1 MRRIDRRQFLR
12 VAACGLAGP
21 WQSLADWSAR
31 ADATETAE
39 PNAYFGADLLQ
50 LWYDAPANR
59 WTEALPVGNGRLGA
73 MIFGGAAAERL
84 QLNEDTLWTGGP
96 RSYDHPGAA
105 EVLPLLRELLF
116 AGKQKEAE
124 ALAADRFMSIP
135 IRQRAYQP
143 LGDLHL
149 EFPGHDDAQDYRRL
163 LDLNAAVAAVSY
175 TANGVRFA
183 REAFASHP
191 DRAIVVRLSCD
202 RAGKLEFAASLS
214 SPQSEVQVSA
224 RDRCENGV
232 VQARYGLQLT
242 GRVSD
247 RVDQTGF
254 PVPGEMRFAANL
266 TLLETD
272 GSANVKD
279 STLRVHGASHAT
291 LLVTAAT
298 NFVNLRDLS
307 GDPAARSDRDATAG
321 ATKTFGQLRA
331 DHLADYHALFRRVSL
346 RLGPPLGDAALPTDQ
361 RILHYAKNRDP
372 RLAALFF
379 QYGRYL
385 MISSSRPGDQPANL
399 QGLWN
404 DQLKPSWDSK
414 HTTNIN
420 FEMNYWL
427 AEPANL
433 AECSEPLFDAIDE
446 LAVSGAETARV
457 HYDAPGWVL
466 HHNFDLW
473 RGTAPINAA
482 NHGIWPTGAAW
493 LCHHLW
499 QRYLYGG
506 DVEFLRTRAYPH
518 LRGAAEFF
526 VDYLVEDPRSPQR
539 WLISGPSNSPEQG
552 GLVMGPTMDHQLI
565 RDLLANAVEAA
576 EILDLDQAE
585 RRQWAAIR
593 ARLAPNQ
600 IGRHGQLQEWLED
613 VDDPRND
620 HRHVSHLWGLH
631 PGSEIN
637 VETPELMRAAQKSL
651 EFRGD
656 GGTGWSRA
664 WKINFWARLHNGDRA
679 LNVLNGLLTL
689 TDSPMTTY
697 RGGGVY
703 PNLFDAH
710 PPFQIDGNFG
720 AAAGV
725 AEMLLQ
731 SHLRTADCAPV
742 VELLPALPA
751 AWSEGEV
758 HGLRARGGFE
768 IAVRWKDAKLTHAR
782 VKSLRGNPVTIRY
795 GERSLRLSTKIGAEL
810 QLDADLQL
818 IPANDQ

>member
-1 MRRIDRRQFLR
+1 MRRVDRRQLLR
-12 VAACGLAGP
+12 VAAGGLACP
-21 WQSLADWSAR
+21 WQSLLGWGTPAA
-31 ADATETAE
+31 AAETAKPDAKSPAE
-39 PNAYFGADLLQ
+39 LLQ
-50 LWYDAPANR
+50 LWYDVPANR
-59 WTEALPVGNGRLGA
+59 WTEALPIGNGRLGA
-73 MIFGGAAAERL
+73 MIFGGVAAERL

-116 AGKQKEAE
+116 AGKQQEAE
-124 ALAADRFMSIP
+124 ALAAERFMSIP

-149 EFPGHDDAQDYRRL
+149 EFSGHDGAQNYRRA
-163 LDLNAAVAAVSY
+163 LDLETALAAVSY
-175 TANGVRFA
+175 TANGIRFT

-202 RAGKLEFAASLS
+202 RAGELKFAASLS
-214 SPQSEVQVSA
+214 SPQSDVQVAA
-224 RDRCENGV
+224 RDQDGNGV
-232 VQARYGLQLT
+232 KLAHCGLQLT

-247 RVDQTGF
+247 RTDQTGF

-272 GSANVKD
+272 GLASLENSKLQI
-279 STLRVHGASHAT
+279 SGASQAT

-298 NFVNLRDLS
+298 NFVNFRDLS
-307 GDPAARSDRDATAG
+307 GDPATRSGRDAIAA
-321 ATKTFGQLRA
+321 ATNTFEQLRT
-331 DHLADYHALFRRVSL
+331 DHLADYQSLFRRVSL
-346 RLGPPLGDAALPTDQ
+346 RLGPPAGDAALPTDQ
-361 RILHYAKNRDP
+361 RILLYAKDRDP

-385 MISSSRPGDQPANL
+385 LIASSRPGDQPANL

-433 AECSEPLFDAIDE
+433 AECSGPLFDAVDE
-446 LAVSGAETARV
+446 LAISGGETARV

-493 LCHHLW
+493 LCQHLW
-499 QRYLYGG
+499 QHYVYGG
-506 DVEFLRTRAYPH
+506 DEKFLRTRAYPH
-518 LRGAAEFF
+518 MRGSAEFF
-526 VDYLVEDPRSPQR
+526 VEYLVEDPRSPER
-539 WLISGPSNSPEQG
+539 RLISGPSNSPEQG

-565 RDLLANAVEAA
+565 RDLLANTIEAA
-576 EILDLDQAE
+576 EILGVDEPQ
-585 RRQWAAIR
+585 RRQWAEIHR
-593 ARLAPNQ
+593 RLAPNQ

-613 VDDPRND
+613 VDDPLND

-637 VETPELMRAAQKSL
+637 VETPELLRAAQQSL

-664 WKINFWARLHNGDRA
+664 WKINFWARLRNGNRA

-689 TDSPMTTY
+689 TDSPKTSY

-720 AAAGV
+720 AAAGI

-731 SHLRTADCAPV
+731 SQLRTADGDPI

-758 HGLRARGGFE
+758 RGLRARGGFE
-768 IAVRWKDAKLTHAR
+768 FAVSWQEGKLTDAR
-782 VKSLRGNPVTIRY
+782 VKSLLGKPVAIRY
-795 GERSLRLSTKIGAEL
+795 GERSLRLPTKIGAEY

-818 IPANDQ
+818 TVGNHK

>member
-1 MRRIDRRQFLR
+1 MGDFDRRQLLR
-12 VAACGLAGP
+12 TAALLPWGTLAAHRYCRAGEP
-21 WQSLADWSAR
+21 VRTAGDAAD
-31 ADATETAE
+31 E
-39 PNAYFGADLLQ
+39 PPLE
-50 LWYDAPANR
+50 LWYDAPAIR
-59 WTEALPVGNGRLGA
+59 WTEALPIGNGRLGA
-73 MIFGGAAAERL
+73 MVFGGSGAERL
-84 QLNEDTLWTGGP
+84 QINEDTLWTGGP
-96 RSYDHPGAA
+96 HSYDHPGAA
-105 EVLPLLRELLF
+105 AVLPELRELLF
-116 AGKQKEAE
+116 AGKQREAE
-124 ALAADRFMSIP
+124 ALAEERFMSIP

-149 EFPGHDDAQDYRRL
+149 EFDGHDAPQAYRRS
-163 LDLNAAVAAVSY
+163 LDLDAAIARVDYVAD
-175 TANGVRFA
+175 GVRFA

-191 DRAIVVRLSCD
+191 DQAIVLRLSCD
-202 RAGKLEFAASLS
+202 APGRLAFAATLA
-214 SPQSEVQVSA
+214 SPQTDVQIA
-224 RDRCENGV
+224 GIDGGDAENP
-232 VQARYGLQLT
+232 AAAAIGLRLA
-242 GRVSD
+242 GRVRD

-254 PVPGEMRFAANL
+254 PVKGEMHFAAQL

-272 GSANVKD
+272 GVAEVRESR
-279 STLRVHGASHAT
+279 LRVSDASRAT

-298 NFVNLRDLS
+298 NFVNFRDLG
-307 GDPAARSDRDATAG
+307 GDAVSRSRQAARSAASKPFDE
-321 ATKTFGQLRA
+321 LRRA
-331 DHLADYHALFRRVSL
+331 HLQDYRALFRRVSL
-346 RLGPPLGDAALPTDQ
+346 RLGPPAGDAAAPTDQ
-361 RILHYAKNRDP
+361 RILQYAANHDP

-385 MISSSRPGDQPANL
+385 MIASSRPGDQPANL

-427 AEPANL
+427 TEPANL
-433 AECSEPLFDAIDE
+433 AECGAPLFDAVDD

-457 HYDAPGWVL
+457 HYAAPGWVL

-473 RGTAPINAA
+473 RGTAPINASH
-482 NHGIWPTGAAW
+482 HGIWPTGAAW

-499 QRYLYGG
+499 QHYQFGG
-506 DVEFLRTRAYPH
+506 DEQFLRTRAYPH
-518 LRGAAEFF
+518 MRGAAEFF
-526 VDYLVEDPRSPQR
+526 AHYLVEDPRRPER
-539 WLISGPSNSPEQG
+539 WLVSGPSNSPEQG

-565 RDLLANAVEAA
+565 RDLLANAIEAA
-576 EILDLDQAE
+576 KVLGVDETQRTEWADV
-585 RRQWAAIR
+585 RR
-593 ARLAPNQ
+593 RLAPNQ

-613 VDDPRND
+613 VDDPQND

-637 VETPELMRAAQKSL
+637 VDTPELMRAAQRSL

-656 GGTGWSRA
+656 EGTGWSRA
-664 WKINFWARLHNGDRA
+664 WKVNFWARLHQGDRA
-679 LNVLNGLLTL
+679 LAVLNGLLTL
-689 TDSPMTTY
+689 TDSPKTDY

-720 AAAGV
+720 AAAGI

-731 SHLRTADCAPV
+731 SQRRTAAGESI

-758 HGLRARGGFE
+758 RGLRARGGFE
-768 IAVRWKDAKLTHAR
+768 VAISWKNGVLRQATLASALGKRVVVRSGDRTA
-782 VKSLRGNPVTIRY
+782 SLA
-795 GERSLRLSTKIGAEL
+795 TKIGAEYR
-810 QLDADLQL
+810 LDADLRV
-818 IPANDQ
+818 IV

>member
-1 MRRIDRRQFLR
+1 MANANRRQVIR
-12 VAACGLAGP
+12 AAAAGVFTP
-21 WQSLADWSAR
+21 WATLFHLSRAAAAESSESPHRQSQPLPL
-31 ADATETAE
+31 E
-39 PNAYFGADLLQ
+39 
-50 LWYDAPANR
+50 LWYDAPAER

-73 MIFGGAAAERL
+73 MIFGGVAAERL

-105 EVLPLLRELLF
+105 EALPQLRELLF

-124 ALAADRFMSIP
+124 ALATERFMSIP

-143 LGDLHL
+143 LGDLLL
-149 EFPGHDDAQDYRRL
+149 EFSGHDNPQDYRRS
-163 LDLNAAVAAVSY
+163 LDLDRAVASVSY
-175 TANGVRFA
+175 ASKGVRYD
-183 REAFASHP
+183 REVFASHP
-191 DRAIVVRLSCD
+191 ARAIVVRLSCD
-202 RAGKLEFAASLS
+202 RPEKLTFAASLT
-214 SPQSEVQVSA
+214 SPQSEIETKPFTPGNERGEIPAV
-224 RDRCENGV
+224 
-232 VQARYGLQLT
+232 GLQLT

-254 PVPGEMRFAANL
+254 PALGEMRFAAHL
-266 TLLETD
+266 SVLETD
-272 GSANVKD
+272 GTTEFRD
-279 STLRVHGASHAT
+279 ERLRISQASHAT
-291 LLVTAAT
+291 LLITAAT
-298 NFVNLRDLS
+298 NFVNFRDLS
-307 GDPAARSDRDATAG
+307 GDPVARSVSDSTRLFAKSLD
-321 ATKTFGQLRA
+321 QLRN
-331 DHLADYHALFRRVSL
+331 DHLSDYQSLFHRVALQ
-346 RLGPPLGDAALPTDQ
+346 LGPPAGDAALPTDQ
-361 RILHYAKNRDP
+361 RILLYAKNHDP

-385 MISSSRPGDQPANL
+385 MIASSRPGDQPANL

-427 AEPANL
+427 TEPGNL
-433 AECSEPLFDAIDE
+433 AECGEPLFDAVDE
-446 LAVSGAETARV
+446 LAISGAETARV
-457 HYDAPGWVL
+457 HYGAPGWVL

-506 DVEFLRTRAYPH
+506 DEDFLRTRAYSH

-526 VDYLVEDPRSPQR
+526 VDYLVEDPRSSER
-539 WLISGPSNSPEQG
+539 CLISGPSNSPEQG

-565 RDLLANAVEAA
+565 RDLLTNAIEAA
-576 EILDLDQAE
+576 EVLGGDEPQ
-585 RRQWAAIR
+585 RQQWAKIR
-593 ARLAPNQ
+593 AKLAPNQ

-613 VDDPRND
+613 VDDPKND

-637 VETPELMRAAQKSL
+637 VNTPEFMRAAQKSL
-651 EFRGD
+651 ELRGD

-664 WKINFWARLHNGDRA
+664 WKINFWARLRNGNRA
-679 LNVLNGLLTL
+679 FEVLNGLLTL
-689 TDSPMTTY
+689 TDSPKTTY

-720 AAAGV
+720 AAAGI

-731 SHLRTADCAPV
+731 SHLRSSDREQIL
-742 VELLPALPA
+742 ELLPALPT

-758 HGLRARGGFE
+758 SGLRARGGFE
-768 IAVRWKDAKLTHAR
+768 IGIRWQNGKLAHAT
-782 VKSLRGNPVTIRY
+782 VKSLLGKPAVLRY
-795 GERSLRLSTKIGAEL
+795 GDRSLRLSTKIGVE
-810 QLDADLQL
+810 QRLDADLQ
-818 IPANDQ
+818 PVVTKSK

>member
-1 MRRIDRRQFLR
+1 MQRVNRRQLLR
-12 VAACGLAGP
+12 TATAGALCPWPSLAG
-21 WQSLADWSAR
+21 WLGAASAEQV
-31 ADATETAE
+31 ATANVDAPAE
-39 PNAYFGADLLQ
+39 PLE
-50 LWYDAPANR
+50 LWYDAPASR
-59 WTEALPVGNGRLGA
+59 WTEALPIGNGRLGA
-73 MIFGGAAAERL
+73 MIFGGVAAERL

-105 EVLPLLRELLF
+105 EILPQLRELLF

-124 ALAADRFMSIP
+124 ALAAERFMSIP
-135 IRQRAYQP
+135 IRQRTYQP

-149 EFPGHDDAQDYRRL
+149 EFAGRDDPQDYRRS
-163 LDLNAAVAAVSY
+163 LDLDAAVATVSY
-175 TANGVRFA
+175 TAKGVRFT

-191 DRAIVVRLSCD
+191 DRAIVVHLSCD
-202 RAGKLEFAASLS
+202 RAGVLEFIASLS
-214 SPQSEVQVSA
+214 SPQSEALVSA
-224 RDRCENGV
+224 RDQGENGV
-232 VQARYGLQLT
+232 TSTRSALQLT

-254 PVPGEMRFAANL
+254 PVRGEMRFAANL
-266 TLLETD
+266 TLLATD
-272 GSANVKD
+272 GVVRLQDEKLHVS
-279 STLRVHGASHAT
+279 GASHAT

-298 NFVNLRDLS
+298 NFVNFRDLS
-307 GDPAARSDRDATAG
+307 GDPIARSDRDATA
-321 ATKTFGQLRA
+321 ATAKTFEQLRA
-331 DHLADYHALFRRVSL
+331 AHLADYQSLFRRVFL
-346 RLGPPLGDAALPTDQ
+346 RLGPPAGDASLPTDQ
-361 RILHYAKNRDP
+361 RILLYANNRDP

-385 MISSSRPGDQPANL
+385 MIASSRPGDQPANL

-404 DQLKPSWDSK
+404 DQLNPSWDSK

-427 AEPANL
+427 TEPANL
-433 AECSEPLFDAIDE
+433 AECGEPLFDAVDE

-457 HYDAPGWVL
+457 HYGAPGWVL

-499 QRYLYGG
+499 QHYLYGG
-506 DVEFLRTRAYPH
+506 DEKFLRTRAYPH
-518 LRGAAEFF
+518 MRGVAEFF
-526 VDYLVEDPRSPQR
+526 VDYLVEDPRSPEG

-565 RDLLANAVEAA
+565 RDLLANAIEAA
-576 EILDLDQAE
+576 EILGVDEPQ
-585 RRQWAAIR
+585 RRQWAEIR
-593 ARLAPNQ
+593 RRIAPNQ

-613 VDDPRND
+613 VDDLRND

-637 VETPELMRAAQKSL
+637 VETPELMRAAQQSL

-664 WKINFWARLHNGDRA
+664 WKINFWARLRNGDRA

-689 TDSPMTTY
+689 TDSPKTTY

-720 AAAGV
+720 AAAGI

-731 SHLRTADCAPV
+731 SHLQTAKGEFI

-758 HGLRARGGFE
+758 RGLRARGSLE
-768 IAVRWKDAKLTHAR
+768 IAISWKDARLTHAR
-782 VKSLRGNPVTIRY
+782 VKSLLGKSVAIRY
-795 GERSLRLSTKIGAEL
+795 GDRSLRLPTKIGAEL

-818 IPANDQ
+818 IAANDK

>member
-1 MRRIDRRQFLR
+1 MRRIDRRQLLR
-12 VAACGLAGP
+12 VAAGGLACP
-21 WQSLADWSAR
+21 WQSLAGWTTR
-31 ADATETAE
+31 AIATETAE
-39 PNAYFGADLLQ
+39 SNAQSSVNLLK

-59 WTEALPVGNGRLGA
+59 WTEALPIGNGRLGA
-73 MIFGGAAAERL
+73 MIFGGVTAERL

-105 EVLPLLRELLF
+105 EALPLLRELLF

-124 ALAADRFMSIP
+124 ALAAERFMSIP

-149 EFPGHDDAQDYRRL
+149 EFPGHDNAQDYRRS
-163 LDLNAAVAAVSY
+163 LDLDAAVAAVSY
-175 TANGVRFA
+175 KANGVRFA
-183 REAFASHP
+183 RQAFASHP
-191 DRAIVVRLSCD
+191 DRAIVVRLACD

-224 RDRCENGV
+224 REQREND
-232 VQARYGLQLT
+232 AKMAHCGLQLT

-272 GSANVKD
+272 GSASVGD
-279 STLRVHGASHAT
+279 STLRVSGASHAT

-298 NFVNLRDLS
+298 NFVNFRDLS
-307 GDPAARSDRDATAG
+307 GDPAARSDRDATA
-321 ATKTFGQLRA
+321 AAAKTFEQLRA
-331 DHLADYHALFRRVSL
+331 DHLADFQALFRRVSL
-346 RLGPPLGDAALPTDQ
+346 RLGPPAGDAKLPTDQ
-361 RILHYAKNRDP
+361 RILRYADNRDP

-385 MISSSRPGDQPANL
+385 MIASSRPGDQPANL

-427 AEPANL
+427 TEPANL
-433 AECSEPLFDAIDE
+433 AECGEPLFDAVDE

-518 LRGAAEFF
+518 LRGSAEFF
-526 VDYLVEDPRSPQR
+526 VAYLVEDPRSPQR
-539 WLISGPSNSPEQG
+539 WLVSGPSNSPEQG
-552 GLVMGPTMDHQLI
+552 GLVMGPAMDHQLI
-565 RDLLANAVEAA
+565 RDLLTNVIEAA
-576 EILDLDQAE
+576 EILDVDQTQ

-600 IGRHGQLQEWLED
+600 IGRHGQLQEWLQD

-637 VETPELMRAAQKSL
+637 VETPELMRAAQQSL
-651 EFRGD
+651 DFRGD

-664 WKINFWARLHNGDRA
+664 WKINFWARLRNGDRA
-679 LNVLNGLLTL
+679 LKVLNGLLTL
-689 TDSPMTTY
+689 TDSPKTTY

-720 AAAGV
+720 AAAGI

-731 SHLRTADCAPV
+731 SHLRTADRSPI

-758 HGLRARGGFE
+758 NGLRARGGFE
-768 IAVRWKDAKLTHAR
+768 IAISWKEAKLTHAR
-782 VKSLRGNPVTIRY
+782 LKSLLGKPVVIRY
-795 GERSLRLSTKIGAEL
+795 GERSLRLPTKIGAEI

-818 IPANDQ
+818 IAANDG